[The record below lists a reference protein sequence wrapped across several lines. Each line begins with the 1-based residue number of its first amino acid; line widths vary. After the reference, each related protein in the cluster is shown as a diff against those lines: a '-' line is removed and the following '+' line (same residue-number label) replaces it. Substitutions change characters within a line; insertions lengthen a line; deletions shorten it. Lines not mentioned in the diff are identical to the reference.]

1 MVVSVAGVVATR
13 KLNPKE
19 AVIVKSA
26 MIAMYILNTLPR
38 TRIFITHERSIALDV
53 LYDEVSDCARDLAA
67 RH

>member
-1 MVVSVAGVVATR
+1 MVVNVAGVVATR

-53 LYDEVSDCARDLAA
+53 LYDEVGDCARDLAA